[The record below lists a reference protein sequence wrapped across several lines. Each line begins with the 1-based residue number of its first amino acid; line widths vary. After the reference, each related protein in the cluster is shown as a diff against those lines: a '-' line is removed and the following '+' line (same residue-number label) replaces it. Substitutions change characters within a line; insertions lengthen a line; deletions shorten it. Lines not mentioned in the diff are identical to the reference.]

1 MRKDSLGKL
10 RSKEWNSPGDP
21 LIMKNTADALSMALA
36 SKERS
41 HVNFLS
47 AGNIEAAL
55 KAFYNSVT
63 PPPRIAYL
71 FFLKDGDR
79 YISVKVKTYREN
91 LLKLNISPSC
101 LKDCCWREYKYL
113 VSVIEDIRTYIQ
125 NYIQDVPETLRSF
138 VISMVDNIT
147 VYDGKVNSIVFR
159 NGLTHKFVFKPTSS

>member
-1 MRKDSLGKL
+1 MENFHSDDERKLGDIFDKL
-10 RSKEWNSPGDP
+10 SNLFGQ
-21 LIMKNTADALSMALA
+21 KNYS
-36 SKERS
+36 
-41 HVNFLS
+41 N
-47 AGNIEAAL
+47 
-55 KAFYNSVT
+55 AFPIVS
-63 PPPRIAYL
+63 YL

-79 YISVKVKTYREN
+79 YISVKVKSYREN